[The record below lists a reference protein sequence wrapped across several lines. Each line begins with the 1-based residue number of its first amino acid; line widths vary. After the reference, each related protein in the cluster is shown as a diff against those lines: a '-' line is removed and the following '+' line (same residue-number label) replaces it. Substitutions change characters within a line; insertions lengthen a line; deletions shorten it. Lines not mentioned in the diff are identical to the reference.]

1 VLRLSLGMTY
11 KAVFTGLNIGS
22 GKAVILGDAKTQ
34 KTSELMRKFGEFVY
48 SLSGRYIINE
58 DVGMETS
65 DIVRDVTPYF
75 TRIFESRGGAENP
88 SPVTAYGTYR
98 G

>member
-1 VLRLSLGMTY
+1 
-11 KAVFTGLNIGS
+11 
-22 GKAVILGDAKTQ
+22 
-34 KTSELMRKFGEFVY
+34 
-48 SLSGRYIINE
+48 
-58 DVGMETS
+58 METS